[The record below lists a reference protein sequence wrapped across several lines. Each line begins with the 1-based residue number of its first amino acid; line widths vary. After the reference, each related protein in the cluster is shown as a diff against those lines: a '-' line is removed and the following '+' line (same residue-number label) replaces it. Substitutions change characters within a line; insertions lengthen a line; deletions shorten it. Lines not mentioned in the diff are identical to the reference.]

1 MNTQTHNTS
10 FEKILSANDTGV
22 TGGHMGGILIPKT
35 ETGLIAIL
43 PKLDPK
49 EYNPSVFISVKGPNG
64 VLHKLRYVYY
74 NNRLHKLGTR
84 NEYRITYLT
93 DFLRNSGAV
102 AGDAFRITRDED
114 GRLEMKV
121 VKKKADPKASGVIQL
136 RGWSKVY

>member
-35 ETGLIAIL
+35 ETGLIGIL

-49 EYNPSVFISVKGPNG
+49 EYNPSAFISVKGPNG
-64 VLHKLRYVYY
+64 VMHKLRYVYY
-74 NNRLHKLGTR
+74 NNKLHKLGSR
-84 NEYRITYLT
+84 NEYRITHLT

-121 VKKKADPKASGVIQL
+121 VKKKAAPNASGVIQL
-136 RGWSKVY
+136 RGWSKVC